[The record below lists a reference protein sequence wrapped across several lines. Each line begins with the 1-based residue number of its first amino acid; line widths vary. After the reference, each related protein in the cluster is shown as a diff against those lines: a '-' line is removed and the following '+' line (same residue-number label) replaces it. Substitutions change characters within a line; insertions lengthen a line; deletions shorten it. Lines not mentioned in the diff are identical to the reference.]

1 MTLRLYDTR
10 RRVIEDFAPL
20 NPGVVT
26 MYVCGPTVQSAPHI
40 GHVRSAVAF
49 DVLRR
54 WLTVCGYDV
63 QHIRNVTDIDDKIIV
78 NAQAQNVPWW
88 ALATSVTRLFH
99 EAYAALNCLPPT
111 GEPRATG
118 HIGEMVALIQRLFDG
133 GHAYAAGTDVYFDV
147 KSHPAYGELSNQQLD
162 DVQSSEDTGD
172 KRDPRDFALWKGTK
186 PGEPS
191 WETPW
196 GPGRPGWHIECSAMV
211 TRYFGPIFDIHGGG
225 RDLVFPHHENELAQ
239 SCAAGDPFARFW
251 LHHGMINIGGA
262 KMSKSAGNSM
272 FVPDLLAGYRPQAL
286 RYSLVAPHYRSD
298 SDWNDDVLDE
308 ADAAYS
314 RIEGFITRASAEY
327 GEPATDG
334 PVPTAFADAMNDDL
348 GVPAGL
354 GVLHDVVRRGNT
366 ALAGGDEA
374 AGRQA
379 LAEVAA
385 MTMTLG
391 LWPGDFD
398 GGNDSALEKVVA
410 EVVPALLEARQ
421 AARER
426 KDYAESDRI
435 RDALTAAG
443 VVVEDT
449 PQGPRWHVGTSG

>member
-1 MTLRLYDTR
+1 VALRLYDTR
-10 RRVIEDFAPL
+10 RRAIEDFTPL

-54 WLTVCGYDV
+54 WLTASGYDV
-63 QHIRNVTDIDDKIIV
+63 QHIRNVTDIDDKIIA
-78 NAQAQNVPWW
+78 NAEAQHVPWW
-88 ALATSVTRLFH
+88 SLATSVTRLFT
-99 EAYAALNCLPPT
+99 EAYDALNCLPPT

-118 HIGEMVALIQRLFDG
+118 HIGEMVALIQRLIDG
-133 GHAYAAGTDVYFDV
+133 GHAYAAGVDVYFDV
-147 KSHPAYGELSNQQLD
+147 KSHPSYGELSNQQPD
-162 DVQSSEDTGD
+162 AMQSSEDTGD
-172 KRDPRDFALWKGTK
+172 KRDPRDFALWKGAK

-191 WETPW
+191 WDTPW

-211 TRYFGPIFDIHGGG
+211 TRYFGPVFDIHGGG

-239 SCAAGDPFARFW
+239 SGAAGDAFALFW
-251 LHHGMINIGGA
+251 LHHGMLNIGGA

-286 RYSLVAPHYRSD
+286 RYCLAAPHYRSD
-298 SDWNDDVLDE
+298 SDWNDEVLEE

-314 RIEGFITRASAEY
+314 RIEGFITRAGERY
-327 GEPATDG
+327 GESAADG
-334 PVPTAFADAMNDDL
+334 PVPAAFAAAMDDDL
-348 GVPAGL
+348 GVPAAL
-354 GVLHDVVRRGNT
+354 GVLHDTVRRGNT
-366 ALAGGDEA
+366 ALADGDDA
-374 AGRQA
+374 SGREA
-379 LAEVAA
+379 LADVTA
-385 MTMTLG
+385 MTRVLG
-391 LWPGDFD
+391 LWPGDFG
-398 GGNDSALEKVVA
+398 GGNDSSLHQVVEA
-410 EVVPALLEARQ
+410 IVPALLEARQ

-449 PQGPRWHVGTSG
+449 AQGPRWHVERL